1 MFSPD
6 DALKHRS
13 LRVLV
18 LACAVLCLTRTSHAQ
33 ADQRPSVQTLVE
45 AKALFDEASRRLDR
59 EDLTGAEPLLKQ
71 AVEIQRRLAPG
82 SVALARSLTALGN
95 VIRARSDFAGAAPL
109 LREAV
114 SILERLAPDSADF
127 AVSLNNLA
135 NLRWRQGAPDE
146 ASALYS
152 RALAILERTRPAST
166 DAANSLMG
174 IGITHYLGGR
184 LAETEPYYR
193 RALAIEER
201 VSPGTAREARVL
213 NNLGGLMYSRGDLL
227 AAEGLYLRAL
237 AIHERVAPGG
247 QDVASTLH
255 NIGITYYDRGDR
267 ARAEDY
273 LQRALD
279 MKERLNP
286 GGINSAS
293 SFESLA
299 NIARD
304 KGDLQTAGSLL
315 ARALAIRERHAPRS
329 LGVATAL
336 VNLGNIAADLGDL
349 EEAGERYEAAR
360 SRLEQLAPAGLEMAT
375 LLDRLVALA
384 QRRGDTAADID
395 RLAADAL
402 AITERVAPG
411 SAAHAYA
418 LRRVGRLARDRGEL
432 DRAAT
437 AYSQALEAVEAQ
449 NQRLGG
455 SYEVRTA
462 FAGQRR
468 AMYLEYIDILMK
480 LGQSARAFGVLE
492 RSRARGLLMM
502 LAERDLVLDRELPAG
517 LKDAVRQLREDDD
530 RLQASLARLDPARD
544 AEELDRGRE
553 RQRELRAR
561 RAQIT
566 DKVRAAS
573 PRLAALQYPQT
584 LTLAQVQQALDP
596 GTVLLSYQIGVDD
609 SRLFVVRRS
618 TAKPAEG
625 LSVHTLPIGEARLG
639 EQVRTL
645 ARLIE
650 RDTASA
656 ERAAPAFVK
665 LARSLY
671 ALLVAPAGPAIAAAD
686 RVLILPDGPLH
697 SLPFAALVLPAG
709 GSGGR
714 NWQYLVEW
722 KPLHTALSATVY
734 AELRESPRASGPR
747 TLVAFGDPHYPGS
760 GDSSSERPD
769 AGAELVRRR
778 GFALTPLPATRAE
791 VSAVARGFGEH
802 ATVYLG
808 AEATE
813 ARAKAI
819 VKTTYLHF
827 ATHGLLDSRSP
838 LDSALALSLPAQ
850 QRSGEENGLLQA
862 WEIFEQVR
870 IDADLVTLSACE
882 TALGR
887 AVAGEGLVGLT
898 RAFHYAGARTV
909 LATLWRVADESTSH
923 LMTKFYDG
931 VRAGLTKDEALRRA
945 QLAAIAEPST
955 AAPFH
960 WAAFTL
966 SGDWH

>member
-1 MFSPD
+1 MFNPD
-6 DALKHRS
+6 ARLKHRS
-13 LRVLV
+13 FRVLV
-18 LACAVLCLTRTSHAQ
+18 LACAVLCLTRMSHAQ
-33 ADQRPSVQTLVE
+33 ADQRPSVQTLVD

-59 EDLTGAEPLLKQ
+59 EDLTGAEPLLKE

-82 SVALARSLTALGN
+82 SVDLARSLTALGN
-95 VIRARSDFAGAAPL
+95 VMRARSDLAGAAPL

-127 AVSLNNLA
+127 AVSLNNLG
-135 NLRWRQGAPDE
+135 NLRWRQSALDE
-146 ASALYS
+146 AESLFT
-152 RALAILERTRPAST
+152 RAFAILERTRPASA

-174 IGITHYLGGR
+174 IGIAHYLRGR
-184 LAETEPYYR
+184 LADAESYFR
-193 RALAIEER
+193 RVLAIYER

-213 NNLGGLMYSRGDLL
+213 NNLGGVMYSRGDLL

-237 AIHERVAPGG
+237 AIHERVASNS
-247 QDVASTLH
+247 QEVASTLH
-255 NIGITYYDRGDR
+255 NIGLTYDNRGDR
-267 ARAEDY
+267 ARAADY
-273 LQRALD
+273 VQRALD

-286 GGINSAS
+286 GGLNSAS
-293 SFESLA
+293 SLETLA

-304 KGDLQTAGSLL
+304 KGDPRTARSLL
-315 ARALAIRERHAPRS
+315 QRALAIRERHAPGS
-329 LGVATAL
+329 LGVATVL
-336 VNLGNIAADLGDL
+336 VNLGNNAMDLGDL
-349 EEAGERYEAAR
+349 DQARERYEPAR
-360 SRLEQLAPAGLEMAT
+360 RLLEKLAPAGLEMAT

-384 QRRGDTAADID
+384 LRRGDTAADVD

-437 AYSQALEAVEAQ
+437 VYSQALDAVEAQ

-468 AMYLEYIDILMK
+468 AMYLEYTDILMK
-480 LGQSARAFGVLE
+480 LGQSARAFDVLE

-502 LAERDLVLDRELPAG
+502 LAERDLVLDRELPAE
-517 LKDAVRQLREDDD
+517 LKDAVRQLREQDD
-530 RLQASLARLDPARD
+530 RLQALLARLDPAKD

-573 PRLAALQYPQT
+573 PRLAALQNPQA

-596 GTVLLSYQIGVDD
+596 GTVLLSYQIGVDE

-618 TAKPAEG
+618 TAKPPEQ
-625 LSVHTLPIGEARLG
+625 LSVHTLPIGEAKLG

-650 RDTASA
+650 RDTAPA
-656 ERAAPAFVK
+656 QGAAPAFVK
-665 LARSLY
+665 LARRLY
-671 ALLVAPAGPAIAAAD
+671 DLLVAPAGSAIAAAD

-697 SLPFAALVLPAG
+697 SLPFAALVRPGG

-760 GDSSSERPD
+760 ADSSSARAD
-769 AGAELVRRR
+769 AGLEQMRRR
-778 GFALTPLPATRAE
+778 GFELTPLPATRTE
-791 VSAVARGFGEH
+791 VSALARGFGEH

-813 ARAKAI
+813 ARAKSIA
-819 VKTTYLHF
+819 KTTYLHF

-838 LDSALALSLPAQ
+838 LDSALALTLPAQ

-862 WEIFEQVR
+862 WEIFEQMR

-887 AVAGEGLVGLT
+887 EVAGEGLVGLT
-898 RAFHYAGARTV
+898 RAFHYAGARSV
-909 LATLWRVADESTSH
+909 LASLWRVADQSTSD
-923 LMTKFYDG
+923 LMTRFYDG
-931 VRAGLTKDEALRRA
+931 MRDGLTKDEALRRA
-945 QLAAIAEPST
+945 QLAVIAKPST

-966 SGDWH
+966 SGDWR